1 MPAKIKIP
9 GEFSVYNAL
18 GAAAAMFICGIEPEK
33 ITQGLAALEG
43 VCGRMER
50 VYSGRFCVIID
61 YAHTP
66 DGIIKVLG
74 ALRRSTRGRL
84 ICVFGCGGDRDRTKR
99 APMGEAA
106 VGLSDLAIITSDN
119 PRTEPPTEIIIDILT
134 GVRSDNYMVIENREA
149 AIRTAI
155 SLARPGDT
163 VLLAGKG
170 QERYQIIG
178 REKRHFDE
186 REIVRQILNE
196 QKGKI

>member
-1 MPAKIKIP
+1 
-9 GEFSVYNAL
+9 
-18 GAAAAMFICGIEPEK
+18 
-33 ITQGLAALEG
+33 
-43 VCGRMER
+43 
-50 VYSGRFCVIID
+50 
-61 YAHTP
+61 
-66 DGIIKVLG
+66 
-74 ALRRSTRGRL
+74 
-84 ICVFGCGGDRDRTKR
+84 
-99 APMGEAA
+99 MGEAA